1 MANSFSNES
10 LVTFSLAVLVHGTIV
25 LYLVLRIWGCNPL
38 YGKNQHSVNF
48 VVWDFEEICNQV
60 VISCCFLLP
69 VLSGQINVATVE
81 SCHNFI

>member
-1 MANSFSNES
+1 MVILNKLVVVVVVES
-10 LVTFSLAVLVHGTIV
+10 GNVIP
-25 LYLVLRIWGCNPL
+25 W
-38 YGKNQHSVNF
+38 YGKNQHSVIF
-48 VVWDFEEICNQV
+48 LVWDFEEICNQV